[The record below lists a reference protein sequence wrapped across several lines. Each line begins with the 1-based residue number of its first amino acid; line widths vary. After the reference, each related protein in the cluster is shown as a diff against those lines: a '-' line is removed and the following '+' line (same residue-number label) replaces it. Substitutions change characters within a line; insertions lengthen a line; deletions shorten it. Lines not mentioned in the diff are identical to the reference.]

1 MLIECTVVIPALMV
15 IVFSGHR
22 QPRLNKGTSSSFMSG
37 GGSWKLRHTPGQ
49 GLVRIILGQQTL
61 SCQTLAMYGG
71 YARGWVINSRVQ
83 PACRRGVWVTPE
95 VPINASLS
103 RLIWLA

>member
-37 GGSWKLRHTPGQ
+37 GGSWKLRHTGT
-49 GLVRIILGQQTL
+49 GLGSHHSWSADFELPDISYVR
-61 SCQTLAMYGG
+61 
-71 YARGWVINSRVQ
+71 
-83 PACRRGVWVTPE
+83 
-95 VPINASLS
+95 
-103 RLIWLA
+103 WLCKRMG